1 LPGEAEK
8 VREIGGL
15 YVLGTERH
23 DARRIDNQLRGRSG
37 RQGDPGSS
45 QFFLSLEDNLMRIFG
60 GNKLKSLMDRL
71 NYPEDMP
78 IESKFVSRAIES
90 AQSRVEGFHFDARKH
105 TLEYDDVLNKHRSTF
120 YHKRDEVLDWA
131 GKNKLKDYAWEI
143 IEKTLGN
150 VINLDNEKIKKGFV
164 EMGVLEEGFDL
175 EKIAEDDRYN
185 VLLEKLKNAFQKM
198 ESEMGK
204 ELFDLSLK
212 MLILRIYDALW
223 TEHLENMESLRESV
237 GIRAYGQHDPLVE
250 YKSSGHQ
257 LFKDFFNRFESIFFE
272 GVFKM
277 KKPVLEVASA
287 PNRNIGDVK
296 KPGLPTITKVGRNDP
311 CPCGSGKK
319 YKKCCGK

>member
-1 LPGEAEK
+1 
-8 VREIGGL
+8 
-15 YVLGTERH
+15 
-23 DARRIDNQLRGRSG
+23 
-37 RQGDPGSS
+37 
-45 QFFLSLEDNLMRIFG
+45 M
-60 GNKLKSLMDRL
+60 
-71 NYPEDMP
+71 
-78 IESKFVSRAIES
+78 
-90 AQSRVEGFHFDARKH
+90 
-105 TLEYDDVLNKHRSTF
+105 
-120 YHKRDEVLDWA
+120 
-131 GKNKLKDYAWEI
+131 
-143 IEKTLGN
+143 GN

-164 EMGVLEEGFDL
+164 EMGVLEENFDL

-185 VLLEKLKNAFQKM
+185 VLLEKLQNTFQKM

-212 MLILRIYDALW
+212 MLILRVYDALW

-287 PNRNIGDVK
+287 PNRSIDNK
-296 KPGLPTITKVGRNDP
+296 KVGLPTVASAKVGRNDL

-319 YKKCCGK
+319 YKKCHGK